1 MAVKLTKDSF
11 DLGIVVAD
19 IEASLAFYR
28 DFLGLPFERKAPMS
42 KTTTLHFLKAGT
54 GSIKLWE
61 VTEPPAPVAKG
72 WPLEAAPGFR
82 YVTLSISNIDEVV
95 ADATAASIEVRVP
108 VTEIMPGVR
117 IAILADP
124 DGNAVELLQAG

>member
-1 MAVKLTKDSF
+1 MAVNLTKDSF

-19 IEASLAFYR
+19 IQASLAFYR
-28 DFLGLPFERKAPMS
+28 DFLGLPFERAMPMS

-61 VTEPPAPVAKG
+61 VSEPPAPVAKG
-72 WPLEAAPGFR
+72 WPLEGAPGYR
-82 YVTLSISNIDEVV
+82 YITLSVSNLDDVV
-95 ADATAASIEVRVP
+95 AGAANAGVTVHVPATEL
-108 VTEIMPGVR
+108 MPGVK

-124 DGNAVELLQAG
+124 DGNAVELLQS

>member
-1 MAVKLTKDSF
+1 MGVQLTKDSF

-28 DFLGLPFERKAPMS
+28 DFLGLPFQRKMPMS
-42 KTTTLHFLKAGT
+42 KTTTLHFLAVGT
-54 GSIKLWE
+54 GAIKLWE

-72 WPLEAAPGFR
+72 WPLESAPGYR
-82 YVTLSISNIDEVV
+82 YITLSISNIDEVV
-95 ADATAASIEVRVP
+95 DAASAAAIEVRVP
-108 VTEIMPGVR
+108 VTELMPGVK

-124 DGNAVELLQAG
+124 DGNSVELLQAG

>member
-1 MAVKLTKDSF
+1 MAVNLTKDSF
-11 DLGIVVAD
+11 DLGIIVAD
-19 IEASLAFYR
+19 IQASLAFYR
-28 DFLGLPFERKAPMS
+28 DFLGLPFERAMPMS

-61 VTEPPAPVAKG
+61 VAEPPAPVAKG
-72 WPLEAAPGFR
+72 WPLEGAPGYR
-82 YVTLSISNIDEVV
+82 YITFSISNLDEVV
-95 ADATAASIEVRVP
+95 AGAADAGVTVNVP
-108 VTEIMPGVR
+108 ATEIMPGVK

>member
-28 DFLGLPFERKAPMS
+28 DFLGLPFQRKMPMS
-42 KTTTLHFLKAGT
+42 KTTTLHFLAAGT
-54 GSIKLWE
+54 GAIKLWE

-72 WPLEAAPGFR
+72 WPLEAAPGYR
-82 YVTLSISNIDEVV
+82 YITLSISNLDEVV
-95 ADATAASIEVRVP
+95 DAASAAGIEIRVP
-108 VTEIMPGVR
+108 ATELMPGVK

-124 DGNAVELLQAG
+124 DGNSVELLQAG